1 MKIYRIAKQ
10 NFINDLTGEG
20 ARLYGGR
27 WNRKGTAM
35 LYFSEHLSLC
45 VLEMLVHTN
54 QQLINN
60 NYYFIEVEISEKK
73 IKPISESRLPFNWR
87 SNNLISETQDFGSDW
102 LQKSK
107 ELAIRIPSA
116 VLPSESNILI
126 NPNHIEVSK
135 IKIIK
140 TSELNLDT
148 RL

>member
-10 NFINDLTGEG
+10 KFINDLTGEG

-27 WNRKGTAM
+27 WNKKGSAM

-45 VLEMLVHTN
+45 VLEMLVHTD
-54 QQLINN
+54 QQLITN
-60 NYYFIEVEISEKK
+60 NYYFIKLEISEKK
-73 IKPISESRLPFNWR
+73 IKSISESKLPFNWR
-87 SNNLISETQDFGSDW
+87 SNNLISETQDFGNNW
-102 LQKSK
+102 LQNNK
-107 ELAIRIPSA
+107 ELALRIPSA

-126 NPNHIEVSK
+126 NPNHMEISK

-140 TSELNLDT
+140 TSELNLDA